1 MRISFLL
8 SLSILVLGCK
18 SYSEDDINS
27 FNKAIDKYIEENDL
41 KMTKTESGLYY
52 NILED
57 TEQAPL
63 IRYTDQVSFH
73 YTGEFLDGEVF
84 QIIPQE
90 EALTFKVQELI
101 VGWQEG
107 LMQLHGVGSIVL
119 IIPPHLGYGTK
130 KTVKIPPNS
139 ILKYT
144 LSVTEVK

>member
-90 EALTFKVQELI
+90 EALTFKVHELI

-130 KTVKIPPNS
+130 KTDKIPPNS